1 MIANIALL
9 SKISI
14 IDTILKALGDGLADL
29 FIIIFKLLVVDFLG
43 NIFTYFAGTA
53 YTLIVTEGGF
63 TTFDGLITFIQ
74 ELVSSAHGASTL
86 NATISAITIIILAI
100 NIVFCGLR
108 IMLAPMIGKESES
121 PQAFFTKAIVAVA
134 LIFSY
139 KYITN
144 FVVDFLNAFTHSGL
158 FSIELNTEF
167 SGSLFQVE
175 TTDLIF
181 NAPGFVT
188 AIGSLAVYLV
198 LYIMLF
204 KDLFFA
210 AVIYIERYLSF
221 AVYLL
226 LGPICFAM
234 YPNESTKNVTQEW
247 LKGILSQIMVMV
259 LSMFLFRIFFLQLSL
274 MSSDA
279 NGVIGYTGLA
289 RGIVLIVLLNIL
301 KDSEQLVNMLGL
313 RTIPSGDTAR
323 SFVQGLVGTYG
334 TIKSA
339 AGITK
344 AIGGGLIGAGKVI
357 GAAKTIAVGGS
368 SKKYDKKTST
378 YINPKKIAKEKAAEQ
393 TTKILSD
400 NQGKMGIVDT
410 AKVVARNAKDGAG
423 IVDAFKTVNEAKRE
437 YNGDYSKAARDI
449 NGKGL
454 GRIPAIQNMR
464 DKKLANSNKTSDFE
478 LKNANLQGE
487 DVRSVMNTS
496 AKRQEFTTP
505 ELQQHGIKVYG
516 MQTVDTKGN
525 IGNTIVVRKG
535 NKTEGYDSSPLS
547 ARDIT
552 MVNQALTSGSLKD
565 INTGEN
571 IKGKVDKELKGT
583 NSDYRVFSI
592 KAEKGYE
599 FTADQNGHISLYKPM
614 NLESPEY
621 AEQKVIKKN
630 KVGNSTVITTQVIPQ
645 TTNTD
650 SFEMPKNDFLV
661 AEKNDDGVFY
671 MTSSSAPVKI
681 DSESGNLTYD
691 VKGTEPIQNP
701 NQNFDFATDI
711 YEHSPSI
718 VSTADGKTD
727 FNYSEIAAQE
737 KTIRDLEKPIE
748 ETTDSAGKT
757 RVRIKPSTLDPYG
770 TKRINNQKE
779 NENKK

>member
-1 MIANIALL
+1 MITNIALL

-344 AIGGGLIGAGKVI
+344 AIGGSLIGAGKAI

-423 IVDAFKTVNEAKRE
+423 IVGAMKSVGEAKRE
-437 YNGDYSKAARDI
+437 YNGDYSQTTKDI
-449 NGKGL
+449 SNKGL
-454 GRIPAIQNMR
+454 SRIPYFKN
-464 DKKLANSNKTSDFE
+464 KKQQAWIDSNKTSDFE
-478 LKNANLQGE
+478 LKGANLQGE
-487 DVRSVMNTS
+487 DARTVMDTS
-496 AKRQEFTTP
+496 AMRQKLTSP
-505 ELQQHGIKVYG
+505 KLQQAGLEAYIMK
-516 MQTVDTKGN
+516 TVDTKGET
-525 IGNTIVVRKG
+525 GTGVVLRKR
-535 NKTEGYDSSPLS
+535 NKTEGFDSSPLS
-547 ARDIT
+547 ARDLAIFGQEFNNGNLQDA
-552 MVNQALTSGSLKD
+552 V
-565 INTGEN
+565 TGEI
-571 IKGKVDKELKGT
+571 IKGKVDRELKGT
-583 NSDYRVFSI
+583 NNDVKVLSVNP
-592 KAEKGYE
+592 EKGYI
-599 FTADQNGHISLYKPM
+599 FNADQNGHISSYKPM

-621 AEQKVIKKN
+621 AEQKITTKTKEGDSIIK
-630 KVGNSTVITTQVIPQ
+630 TTQVVPR
-645 TTNTD
+645 TSTVEYENGFMT
-650 SFEMPKNDFLV
+650 V
-661 AEKNDDGVFY
+661 EKNNDGETFTV
-671 MTSSSAPVKI
+671 SSSNVAPVKI

-691 VKGTEPIQNP
+691 VNGMEPIQNP
-701 NQNFDFATDI
+701 NRNFDFANDI

-718 VSTADGKTD
+718 VSTVDGKTD

-737 KTIRDLEKPIE
+737 KTIRNLEKPIE